1 MTSTRW
7 ASGGARGYNTA
18 AITLHWLIAA
28 CIVVQV
34 LLGWWM
40 NEWVPDHS
48 PIQDQIQTV
57 HISLG
62 ITIFLL
68 VLVRIA
74 IRLIWPPP
82 PIPASTPGWAKVLA
96 MASHTIFY
104 FLMVLL
110 PFTGWLMVSMG
121 NHPIYWWG
129 IPWPHLPFVHQ
140 VFGEHPT
147 KAAHHLVMH
156 THVFILIWILV
167 LNLALHIGA
176 AIWHQVVGPPV
187 FWRMLPGGK
196 PPSGLA

>member
-1 MTSTRW
+1 MTSPRW
-7 ASGGARGYNTA
+7 EHGGERAYNTA

-28 CIVVQV
+28 AIVAQV

-48 PIQDQIQTV
+48 PIQAQIKTV

-68 VLVRIA
+68 VLLRIA

-82 PIPASTPGWAKVLA
+82 PIPATTPAWAKAGA
-96 MASHTIFY
+96 MASHTVFY

-110 PFTGWLMVSMG
+110 PLSGWTIVSLG
-121 NHPIYWWG
+121 KDPIHFWG
-129 IPWPHLPFVHQ
+129 LPWPHLPFVHQ
-140 VFGEHPT
+140 IFGQHPS
-147 KAAHHLVMH
+147 KSVHHWIIH

-167 LNLALHIGA
+167 INLVLHIAGA
-176 AIWHQVVGPPV
+176 LWHQLAGPKV
-187 FWRMLPGGK
+187 IWRMLPGG
-196 PPSGLA
+196 AR